1 MTVTLKGFIS
11 VPQERLDSIRNAL
24 PEHIRLTRAEPGCMS
39 FVVTESDTTPGRFDV
54 AEEFTDKA
62 AFDAHQ
68 ARVKA
73 SDWGKISAGI
83 ERSYEILGI

>member
-11 VPQERLDSIRNAL
+11 VPQDRLDSIRSAL
-24 PEHIRLTRAEPGCMS
+24 PEHIRLTRAEPGCLS
-39 FVVTESDTTPGRFDV
+39 FDVVESDTTPGRFDV

-68 ARVKA
+68 VRVKA
-73 SDWGKISAGI
+73 SDWGKISVGI
-83 ERSYEILGI
+83 ERSYEILGL